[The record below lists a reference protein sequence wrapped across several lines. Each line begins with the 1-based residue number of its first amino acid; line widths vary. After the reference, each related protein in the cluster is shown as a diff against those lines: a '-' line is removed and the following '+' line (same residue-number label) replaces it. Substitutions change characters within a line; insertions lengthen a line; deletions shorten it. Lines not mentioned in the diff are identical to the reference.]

1 MRRCFAVLLVLACV
15 GGAVSP
21 RVALAQGQG
30 SITGVVK
37 DASGAVLPGVTVEVV
52 SPALIEKTRSVV
64 ADGSGQ
70 YRFINLVPGSYTV
83 TFTLPGF
90 TTVKREGVEVTGAFV
105 ATINVEM
112 RVGAIEET
120 ISVTGETPI
129 VDVQSTTKQRVVT
142 RETMDAVPTSRVPYE
157 LAVLVPGVTAR
168 NNSGTAAVQDVGGTA
183 GNQAQNGLVSHGS
196 KTTDMRVTYN
206 GVMLATME
214 TGKNAGVLS
223 NTAAYQEITVDNSAV
238 SAELST
244 GGPRLNLI
252 PREGGNIFH
261 GSLFGSFTNHSLQGS
276 NFTSDL
282 QSRGLATAD
291 SMKKLWDLNP
301 GFGGPLLRDKLWF
314 FTTVRHN
321 GWQNNPGGFI
331 ANLNGGNPD
340 SFAYAPDPNQPQS
353 ADSWWFDAQARITW
367 QATPRNKIAF
377 TYDKQV
383 GVLRTGS
390 ATTAPEAVTPSRYD
404 PKSNIFL
411 DWTAPLTNRLLV
423 EAVAVSVYE
432 LFQSMPED
440 NPYYVPGRPLIGIS
454 DQASGVTYRGST
466 GVTSHWTNNNYYYRA
481 SLAYVTGAHN
491 FKLGFN
497 NAGGTRDAL
506 TAAKLPAISY
516 RVNNGVPN
524 QITAAGDSN
533 GGSQPDGRGSGDLR
547 AGSMD
552 GAAHDTVAGRALR
565 LLQQLVPRSARGTG
579 RARAGEELRDSRAG
593 RRARLARCHPEV
605 RRGRTTSLATARRRY
620 EGPQTSTCK
629 ASRSAATFPTGPSG
643 SRSIPCPGSS
653 TLRTAAGPT
662 ATETSSPT
670 VI

>member
-1 MRRCFAVLLVLACV
+1 M
-15 GGAVSP
+15 
-21 RVALAQGQG
+21 
-30 SITGVVK
+30 
-37 DASGAVLPGVTVEVV
+37 
-52 SPALIEKTRSVV
+52 
-64 ADGSGQ
+64 
-70 YRFINLVPGSYTV
+70 FINLVPGSYTV

-105 ATINVEM
+105 ATINADM

-168 NNSGTAAVQDVGGTA
+168 NNAGTAAVQDVGGTA

-282 QSRGLATAD
+282 KSRGLATAD
-291 SMKKLWDLNP
+291 SMKKLWDINP

-404 PKSNIFL
+404 PKSNIFV
-411 DWTAPLTNRLLV
+411 DWTAPLTNR
-423 EAVAVSVYE
+423 
-432 LFQSMPED
+432 
-440 NPYYVPGRPLIGIS
+440 I
-454 DQASGVTYRGST
+454 
-466 GVTSHWTNNNYYYRA
+466 
-481 SLAYVTGAHN
+481 LA
-491 FKLGFN
+491 
-497 NAGGTRDAL
+497 R
-506 TAAKLPAISY
+506 
-516 RVNNGVPN
+516 
-524 QITAAGDSN
+524 
-533 GGSQPDGRGSGDLR
+533 GRGRQRVR
-547 AGSMD
+547 ALSE
-552 GAAHDTVAGRALR
+552 HAGRQPLFRA
-565 LLQQLVPRSARGTG
+565 PAGRSSGSATRRPASPT
-579 RARAGEELRDSRAG
+579 AG
-593 RRARLARCHPEV
+593 RRASRVTGPTTTITTAPRSPTSPAPTTLSWASTTPAARGTRSRPPNFRPSATGSTTACQTKSPS
-605 RRGRTTSLATARRRY
+605 RRFQPKVSAGRTRTWGSTRRIDGRC
-620 EGPQTSTCK
+620 G
-629 ASRSAATFPTGPSG
+629 A
-643 SRSIPCPGSS
+643 
-653 TLRTAAGPT
+653 
-662 ATETSSPT
+662 
-670 VI
+670 

>member
-1 MRRCFAVLLVLACV
+1 MRRRFAVLLALTL
-15 GGAVSP
+15 GGALGPLAVS
-21 RVALAQGQG
+21 AQAQG

-37 DASGAVLPGVTVEVV
+37 DASGAVLPGVTVDVT

-70 YRFINLVPGSYTV
+70 YRFINLVPGVYTV

-90 TTVKREGVEVTGAFV
+90 TTVRREGVEVTGAFV
-105 ATINVEM
+105 ATINADM

-282 QSRGLATAD
+282 KSRGLATAD
-291 SMKKLWDLNP
+291 SMKKLWDVNP
-301 GFGGPLLRDKLWF
+301 GFGGPLVRDKLWF

-321 GWQNNPGGFI
+321 GWENNPGGFI
-331 ANLNGGNPD
+331 ANLHGGDPD

-404 PKSNIFL
+404 PKSNIFV
-411 DWTAPLTNRLLV
+411 DWTAPLTNRILL

-440 NPYYVPGRPLIGIS
+440 NPYFVAGRPLIGIS

-497 NAGGTRDAL
+497 NAGGTRDAR
-506 TAAKLPAISY
+506 TAAKLPAVSY

-524 QITAAGDSN
+524 QITQQAIPTEGLSRTDADLGIYAQDRWTVRRMTLSLGVRYDYYSSSFPDQPVGPGELVPARNFVIPVQDGVRGWHDVTPKFGVVYGLFGD
-533 GGSQPDGRGSGDLR
+533 GK
-547 AGSMD
+547 
-552 GAAHDTVAGRALR
+552 TALR
-565 LLQQLVPRSARGTG
+565 GT
-579 RARAGEELRDSRAG
+579 AN
-593 RRARLARCHPEV
+593 
-605 RRGRTTSLATARRRY
+605 
-620 EGPQTSTCK
+620 STCRVN
-629 ASRSAATFPTGPSG
+629 RSAATFPTGHSG
-643 SRSIPCPGSS
+643 SR
-653 TLRTAAGPT
+653 
-662 ATETSSPT
+662 
-670 VI
+670 